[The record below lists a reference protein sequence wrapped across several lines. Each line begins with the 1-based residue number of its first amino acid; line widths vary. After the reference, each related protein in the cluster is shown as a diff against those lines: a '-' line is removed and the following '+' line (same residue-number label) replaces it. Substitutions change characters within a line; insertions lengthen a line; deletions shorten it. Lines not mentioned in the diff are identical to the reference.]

1 MKPKVVYVDM
11 DDVLAE
17 YSQSWELKRQQR
29 PEQAYPQAELGFFSA
44 LLPKAGAISVMHR
57 LLSHPGFEPYI
68 ATAPSIYNPLC
79 YMEKRLWIERHLGMA
94 YVDRLIIISNKGL
107 LQGDLL
113 IDDYIEGKGQEFF
126 KGEIWQFGST
136 KFPDW
141 KSVEE
146 CLFGIEPKS

>member
-1 MKPKVVYVDM
+1 
-11 DDVLAE
+11 
-17 YSQSWELKRQQR
+17 
-29 PEQAYPQAELGFFSA
+29 
-44 LLPKAGAISVMHR
+44 MHR